1 MDNRSIKNLCFLLFG
16 FWVTVV
22 DTNTENLI
30 SDRHGDTHT
39 SRLKNIVDLEILD
52 FSHDPT
58 KCVKDKPFVW
68 CLQTDYNREKHPY
81 AYIHLEN
88 KTLPLEY
95 SFNFVIDE
103 ISNINDKSQTLSF
116 AMYFA
121 VSWLEPRLVINTTA
135 TEWREM
141 KTGPNDQ
148 VNESPENLK
157 YLWYPELEIYGLE
170 TFGRQ
175 RVLKEMSGVRIM
187 KNKTINYELG
197 VRVTISCK
205 MMFDDYPLDAHKC
218 LFQVGSY
225 YDTIDTVICSSKFL
239 YNAKRQRNLQHY
251 IQIENLP
258 EKYKVVDLPSGH
270 YAACGFQVSLQR
282 KQMQYQIQVYLP
294 SFMFVVT
301 SWVSFLIKPE
311 VVPGRMALLVTL
323 FLVLINI
330 FNSVR

>member
-1 MDNRSIKNLCFLLFG
+1 
-16 FWVTVV
+16 
-22 DTNTENLI
+22 
-30 SDRHGDTHT
+30 
-39 SRLKNIVDLEILD
+39 
-52 FSHDPT
+52 
-58 KCVKDKPFVW
+58 
-68 CLQTDYNREKHPY
+68 
-81 AYIHLEN
+81 
-88 KTLPLEY
+88 
-95 SFNFVIDE
+95 
-103 ISNINDKSQTLSF
+103 
-116 AMYFA
+116 
-121 VSWLEPRLVINTTA
+121 
-135 TEWREM
+135 
-141 KTGPNDQ
+141 
-148 VNESPENLK
+148 
-157 YLWYPELEIYGLE
+157 
-170 TFGRQ
+170 
-175 RVLKEMSGVRIM
+175 M

-330 FNSVR
+330 FNSVREQAPISARLNAVDLYLVVCVFFVFSALMEYAAILLLLKKRRKPTRSIDDGLKSVLSLTTGGQNNPENGEINPQRPRRRKPLPEPGPGPGPGPRVSEHKQALCDNIDAWALWVSPPVFLVFNCIYWIAYRHVNDQDLDMG